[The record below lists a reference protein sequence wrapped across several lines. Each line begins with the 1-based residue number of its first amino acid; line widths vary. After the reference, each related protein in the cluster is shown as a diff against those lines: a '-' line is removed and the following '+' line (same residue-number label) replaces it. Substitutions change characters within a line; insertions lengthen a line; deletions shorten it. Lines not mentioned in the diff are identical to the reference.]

1 MKEKCVI
8 SILLDGTTSVQTS
21 SLWIRGRSCSVALW
35 LSVVIS
41 FLFSSVVNG
50 FYNLQHSQFCLTT
63 CLRIQRMNNNNRGKK
78 SALSPTN
85 VSVKFLLL
93 ATTQQQTTTTTTTNQ
108 HNCNWKQSSDDAS
121 EKCHC
126 FVQVS
131 WKTGSMQTYTGLSAT
146 QRQHLIFKRKA
157 FG

>member
-8 SILLDGTTSVQTS
+8 SILLDGTASVQTS

-63 CLRIQRMNNNNRGKK
+63 CLRIQRMNNNNQGKK
-78 SALSPTN
+78 VPCHRPMFLSN
-85 VSVKFLLL
+85 SCYWLQHSNK
-93 ATTQQQTTTTTTTNQ
+93 QQQPQQQINTIVIENRAQ
-108 HNCNWKQSSDDAS
+108 MMHPKNVIVSCKFHG
-121 EKCHC
+121 KL
-126 FVQVS
+126 VQC
-131 WKTGSMQTYTGLSAT
+131 KHTPA
-146 QRQHLIFKRKA
+146 
-157 FG
+157 